1 MSFLKSKKNLLM
13 IHMFLLGASISS
25 AQALCVAKSV
35 VPGPGGLPTEEVM
48 ACAKDPTNTN
58 VRKAYKDKFCK
69 PDSTYGDFLTK
80 YPVLRDIINAQGS
93 VMANDALLEKI
104 ARAFLNEPEDMRYLG
119 VRGLLYNH
127 PLDFLRKQ
135 LMGSTRIGYGDMQEY
150 LDPSEIGRGDAK
162 DLTRVKMVKSLI
174 EGQKLQNTEPYKS
187 LYAITN
193 KPLGPSAHKD
203 LSSNPGSRLR
213 DELFKKV
220 GEEMDK
226 VAIGMNANQL
236 VAAMRNG
243 VLKGLEAKG
252 DIIQLLLQEYFSQLG
267 GSRQFADMIRIC
279 ESIK

>member
-1 MSFLKSKKNLLM
+1 M
-13 IHMFLLGASISS
+13 HMCLLGATISG
-25 AQALCVAKSV
+25 AQALCTASSV
-35 VPGPGGLPTEEVM
+35 VPGPGGLPTAEIM

-69 PDSTYGDFLTK
+69 PDSTYGPFTAT
-80 YPVLRDIINAQGS
+80 YPILRDILNAS
-93 VMANDALLEKI
+93 DPIKSDNALLEKI
-104 ARAFLNEPEDMRYLG
+104 ARALLSQPESDRYPG

-135 LMGSTRIGYGDMQEY
+135 LMGTTQIGYGDMREY

-174 EGQKLQNTEPYKS
+174 ESQKLQNTEPYKS

-193 KPLGPSAHKD
+193 KPLGSSAHKD

-213 DELFKKV
+213 DELFKMV

-226 VAIGMNANQL
+226 VALAMTSKQL
-236 VAAMRNG
+236 VDAMRDG
-243 VLKGLEAKG
+243 ILKDVSSKPDILKVLLEG
-252 DIIQLLLQEYFSQLG
+252 YFNRFS
-267 GSRQFADMIRIC
+267 GSGQFADMIRIC